1 MILTNVDNDDGDENN
16 NDDDGDVNEER
27 INLFQNKASIRL
39 K

>member
-1 MILTNVDNDDGDENN
+1 MILTNVDNDDGDEKN

-27 INLFQNKASIRL
+27 INLFQNRASIRL